1 MSQIYRH
8 TYTQT
13 HRLTENRH
21 LDIMADIV
29 GILHGRR
36 TEDVH
41 FSIGL
46 SWCCWCCCY
55 LCIFYCRMLKII
67 LKIIIIVTLVVVMI
81 VMFSCDRNSLH
92 YDTQLLANQ
101 AIFFLNSYS
110 PTMSQTQ
117 YLPQIT
123 ASWLMLL
130 SATRGIFVT
139 IDFHWCQH
147 CPNFNHVVIFV
158 TVSSAFFFSLPS
170 GSSWSCSVSRSTW

>member
-1 MSQIYRH
+1 MAAGLRMS
-8 TYTQT
+8 TFP
-13 HRLTENRH
+13 LFWAGV
-21 LDIMADIV
+21 ADAAATFVFSTV
-29 GILHGRR
+29 GCWR
-36 TEDVH
+36 
-41 FSIGL
+41 L
-46 SWCCWCCCY
+46 SWRSSSLSLSWLLWLSC
-55 LCIFYCRMLKII
+55 LAATG
-67 LKIIIIVTLVVVMI
+67 TLYIMI
-81 VMFSCDRNSLH
+81 HN
-92 YDTQLLANQ
+92 YWPTKQ
-101 AIFFLNSYS
+101 FFFFNSYS